1 MTKKQ
6 RQESDA
12 LGTIR
17 GNKDKNSVNRLRN
30 MERFVLDRVDED
42 KEIELGV
49 LELCAC
55 RDWGRECERGVEE
68 RGIIFCGNKKPE
80 CVARWKER
88 R

>member
-17 GNKDKNSVNRLRN
+17 GNKDKNSVNMLRN
-30 MERFVLDRVDED
+30 MERFALDRVDED
-42 KEIELGV
+42 KKIEPGV

-55 RDWGRECERGVEE
+55 RDWGRECERSVEKK
-68 RGIIFCGNKKPE
+68 GILFCPEMKPE
-80 CVARWKER
+80 CVARGKER